1 MVRLSPE
8 KGTRVPG
15 EGVSGTP
22 TLADGCLSSP
32 SHLLGATLL
41 GGRAPGGAGSG
52 GGPRQLQLKVKV
64 QGSPDCQSVGG
75 VRRPSA
81 LPACTQTPL
90 LPQGRPEMP
99 RCPPSRRAVF
109 GGGKKDPP
117 SHEGGAE
124 GGPSLKIL

>member
-52 GGPRQLQLKVKV
+52 GGPHQLQ
-64 QGSPDCQSVGG
+64 
-75 VRRPSA
+75 A
-81 LPACTQTPL
+81 
-90 LPQGRPEMP
+90 
-99 RCPPSRRAVF
+99 
-109 GGGKKDPP
+109 
-117 SHEGGAE
+117 
-124 GGPSLKIL
+124 